1 MSPWSLSRALLD
13 PQENVFPERS
23 KRPGSFVSCSH
34 GHLCLLPSVSPLFL
48 RSFPLAF
55 PHSLPAPIFSPPLR
69 DNWSGENCYWGLH
82 DPALSV
88 LLPEQGEGDLST
100 EPRWPNGLSLPLP
113 SLSFLSLPL
122 PFLLPSV
129 PLLLLLS
136 SLPPSLLACW
146 PPSIRKAGFP
156 PTHAKS
162 PVAVHHQVMVK
173 ANTHLHGLLAVS
185 SSSPHG
191 LSRTWAPPQ
200 MALSTVGSWGD

>member
-1 MSPWSLSRALLD
+1 MWQLVRRKLLLGFAWPCTIRSSWAMRRGSVYRA
-13 PQENVFPERS
+13 QVAQW
-23 KRPGSFVSCSH
+23 
-34 GHLCLLPSVSPLFL
+34 
-48 RSFPLAF
+48 AF
-55 PHSLPAPIFSPPLR
+55 ASPPIPLMT
-69 DNWSGENCYWGLH
+69 LF
-82 DPALSV
+82 
-88 LLPEQGEGDLST
+88 
-100 EPRWPNGLSLPLP
+100 LP
-113 SLSFLSLPL
+113 SLLSLPL

-146 PPSIRKAGFP
+146 LPSIRKAGFP

-185 SSSPHG
+185 SSSPLR

-200 MALSTVGSWGD
+200 MALSTVGSCGDRCNHSPVPPGLYLMFACLENPEFKGCGWMESQNYARLYEQWLCPSFLWGIL